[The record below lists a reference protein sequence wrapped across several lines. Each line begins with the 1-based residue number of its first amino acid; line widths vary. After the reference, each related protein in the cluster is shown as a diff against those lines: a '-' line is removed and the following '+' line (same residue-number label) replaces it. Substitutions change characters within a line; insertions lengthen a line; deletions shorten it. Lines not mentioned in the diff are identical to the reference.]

1 MTGALRGAHG
11 LRLSAPA
18 HKEETMSSH
27 SVVGRSRVACRGTLI
42 RLTIAMTAAVCV
54 GLPAAPALAATIGQT
69 GSSAGANCAQGVV
82 ADTSYVVPSGGGT
95 ITSFSFESV
104 AANAG
109 QQLDFLVLRPTG
121 GSDYTVIG
129 KTGLQTLAGTGAV
142 ETFAASIP
150 VQSGDILGFWLSAEG
165 VLRCARF
172 ATNGTVIFGPN
183 SAPDPSVGD
192 TVSLPFH
199 NQSAALNLSA
209 NLVPVTSK
217 AQCKK
222 GGWKTFGVFK
232 NQGDCVAFVAT
243 KGKNPPSG

>member
-1 MTGALRGAHG
+1 VRKAVLVGGLAL
-11 LRLSAPA
+11 
-18 HKEETMSSH
+18 
-27 SVVGRSRVACRGTLI
+27 
-42 RLTIAMTAAVCV
+42 AA
-54 GLPAAPALAATIGQT
+54 LPAAPALAVMIGQT
-69 GSSAGANCAQGVV
+69 GSSAGADCVQGVV

-95 ITSFSFESV
+95 ITSFYFESV

-150 VQSGDILGFWLSAEG
+150 VQSGDILGFWLSAQG

-192 TVSLPFH
+192 TVSLPFP
-199 NQSAALNLSA
+199 NQFVALNLSA

-232 NQGDCVAFVAT
+232 NQGDCVSFVAT
-243 KGKNPPSG
+243 QGKNPPSG